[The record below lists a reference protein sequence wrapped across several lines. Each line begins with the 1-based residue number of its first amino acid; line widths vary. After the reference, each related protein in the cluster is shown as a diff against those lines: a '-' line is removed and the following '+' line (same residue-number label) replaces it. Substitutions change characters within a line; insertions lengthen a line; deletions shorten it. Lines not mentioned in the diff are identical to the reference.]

1 VKVSFDVQYKP
12 WLAASTDDCRPI
24 LNSVFVDPSGFLVAT
39 DTNCLAVIN
48 CYMEEAPED
57 FKGVMI
63 PAVWMAR
70 VHKERPKYGSL
81 LELEIDLE
89 TQKVSCQTTLGLLTE
104 RLVEGQFPQWKKVV
118 PVSDDCLDELS
129 VAELERQLTE
139 ARCQAYNPALL
150 TKVSEAI
157 GWTKGK
163 YSGPMAMF
171 LPIKLGPALIFS
183 PGSGTPHTDAF
194 GVLMPGVQAQDAAK
208 LREEIRQK
216 LNR

>member
-39 DTNCLAVIN
+39 DTNCMAAIV
-48 CYMEEAPED
+48 CYIEEAPED

-63 PAVWMAR
+63 PAAWLAR
-70 VHKERPKYGSL
+70 VYKERPKYGSL

-89 TQKVSCQTTLGLLTE
+89 AQTVSCQTTLGLLTE
-104 RLVEGQFPQWKKVV
+104 RLVEGQFPQWKRVV
-118 PVSDDCLDELS
+118 PVSDDCLDEPS
-129 VAELERQLTE
+129 IAGLERQLTE

-163 YSGPMAMF
+163 YSGAVAMY
-171 LPIKLGPALIFS
+171 LPTGLGPALIFG

-194 GVLMPGVQAQDAAK
+194 GVLMPGMQGQTAVK